1 MIGDNMKKKQSGVS
15 LSGLLMTSVILAI
28 VALFGMKV
36 IPSVI
41 EYFQIVKTV
50 KSISADTKNQSVA
63 DVRRAYDRYAAID
76 NISSVRAQDLEVTKE
91 GNDLVI
97 SFAYER
103 RIPLFSNA
111 SLLLD
116 FSGSN
121 KD

>member
-1 MIGDNMKKKQSGVS
+1 MIGDNMKKMQSGVS